1 MKFLYILFYLAQ
13 QVNLAYNSPFDSA
26 AKTKFTNYIFKK
38 DGWYHY
44 PKYDKGDF
52 FLSNDNAVCIYKN
65 GFRDTVNHHLDD
77 ICNFFIND
85 KVHKQDSCC

>member
-1 MKFLYILFYLAQ
+1 MEYT
-13 QVNLAYNSPFDSA
+13 YNSPFDSA